1 MAHEETKDFNAMLHK
16 DNGMPRIQRITD
28 PASIQKYGGDK
39 MYLAPP
45 LAYDHLMKTIPRGQ
59 VITPAASRPR
69 RQSWRP
75 KATPSSPKGARTSGI
90 MSKITKRPSLRW
102 NEAAKSR

>member
-28 PASIQKYGGDK
+28 AASIQKYGGDK

-45 LAYDHLMKTIPRGQ
+45 LAYDHLMKKIPRGQ
-59 VITPAASRPR
+59 VITLGEIRAYL
-69 RQSWRP
+69 
-75 KATPSSPKGARTSGI
+75 ARTGGADFTDP
-90 MSKITKRPSLRW
+90 KQAGGT
-102 NEAAKSR
+102 

>member
-1 MAHEETKDFNAMLHK
+1 MAHEEVKDFNAMLHK

-59 VITPAASRPR
+59 VITLGEIRAYL
-69 RQSWRP
+69 
-75 KATPSSPKGARTSGI
+75 ARTGGADFTDPITAGI
-90 MSKITKRPSLRW
+90 LYPSPHGPAPSAPETRPPTGGP
-102 NEAAKSR
+102 

>member
-28 PASIQKYGGDK
+28 AASIQKYGGDK

-45 LAYDHLMKTIPRGQ
+45 LAYDRLMKKVPQGQ
-59 VITPAASRPR
+59 VITLGEIWRGPAGPTSP
-69 RQSWRP
+69 
-75 KATPSSPKGARTSGI
+75 TPSRRAFLYPSPHGPAPSAPET
-90 MSKITKRPSLRW
+90 RPPTGGP
-102 NEAAKSR
+102 

>member
-28 PASIQKYGGDK
+28 AASIQKYGGDK

-45 LAYDHLMKTIPRGQ
+45 LAYDHLMKTIP
-59 VITPAASRPR
+59 
-69 RQSWRP
+69 
-75 KATPSSPKGARTSGI
+75 GAR
-90 MSKITKRPSLRW
+90 
-102 NEAAKSR
+102 

>member
-28 PASIQKYGGDK
+28 AASIQKYGGDK

-45 LAYDHLMKTIPRGQ
+45 LAYDHLM
-59 VITPAASRPR
+59 
-69 RQSWRP
+69 
-75 KATPSSPKGARTSGI
+75 
-90 MSKITKRPSLRW
+90 
-102 NEAAKSR
+102 